1 MDNIKISKN
10 HIQMLIAMFISGS
23 TLITGGLTD
32 AKQDTWLCVV
42 AAYLLSLPLCWL
54 FASLVKLPKDRDFF
68 SGIIQVCGK
77 IPGRILCF
85 LYALNAVHL
94 CGQNLRFLAEFVHD
108 VNMNETPLTAIL
120 VCVLIAAIYAVRNRL
135 YVLVRLAGFA
145 LPFIFASVGLTILLS
160 VQDMDFTN
168 MLPVLHLDWKQVSSG
183 TFEYFSLAF
192 GELVFCLP
200 LLGAIDHQETVF
212 PVLAKGS
219 LMGFLLLLTVS
230 LRNLFVLG
238 YTNGVSAFPSYSAVS
253 IISIGEFFTRIE
265 VLIGINLLFSGFF
278 KILVL
283 LFFTCKSFSA
293 ALGFKD
299 YEPLAGP
306 CGILSLT
313 TALLIFCNT
322 GEMFSWQ
329 KYFAYFSLP
338 LQLIAPAILLIIG
351 KIRGRLKPG
360 STAKA
365 EAPKPGTSR
374 QKPAP
379 PDRRA
384 GRPTQAE

>member
-1 MDNIKISKN
+1 MDNIKISKR
-10 HIQMLIAMFISGS
+10 HIQALIALFISGS
-23 TLITGGLTD
+23 TMITGGLTD

-54 FASLVKLPKDRDFF
+54 FASVVKLPEDRDFF

-94 CGQNLRFLAEFVHD
+94 CGQNLRFLGEFIRG
-108 VNMNETPLTAIL
+108 VNMTETPMTAIL
-120 VCVLIAAIYAVRNRL
+120 VCVIIVAFYVMRSRL
-135 YVLVRLAGFA
+135 YVLARLASVA
-145 LPFIFASVGLTILLS
+145 LPFILVAVGLTIVLS
-160 VQDMDFTN
+160 LQNMDFTN
-168 MLPVLHLDWKQVSSG
+168 ILPVLHSDWKEVSAG

-200 LLGAIDHQETVF
+200 LLGSIDHQETVF
-212 PVLAKGS
+212 PALAKGS
-219 LMGFLLLLTVS
+219 LMGFSILLTVS

-238 YTNGVSAFPSYSAVS
+238 YSNGIYAFPSYSAVS

-265 VLIGINLLFSGFF
+265 VLIGINLLLSGFF
-278 KILVL
+278 KIIVL
-283 LFFTCKSFSA
+283 LFFSCKSFSVA
-293 ALGFKD
+293 FGFPD
-299 YEPLAGP
+299 YEPLAGS
-306 CGILSLT
+306 CGTLILS

-329 KYFAYFSLP
+329 KYFAYFSSP
-338 LQLIAPAILLIIG
+338 LQFVAPVLLLIVG
-351 KIRGRLKPG
+351 RIRGRRKPG
-360 STAKA
+360 SSAKP
-365 EAPKPGTSR
+365 EAPKPGTPR

-379 PDRRA
+379 QNRRA

>member
-1 MDNIKISKN
+1 MDNIKISKK
-10 HIQMLIAMFISGS
+10 HIQALLAMFITGS

-68 SGIIQVCGK
+68 DGIIQVCGK

-85 LYALNAVHL
+85 LYALNAIHL

-120 VCVLIAAIYAVRNRL
+120 ACVIIVAFYVVRNRL
-135 YVLVRLAGFA
+135 YVLARLASFA
-145 LPFIFASVGLTILLS
+145 LPFIFVSVGLTILLS

-168 MLPVLHLDWKQVSSG
+168 MLPVLHSDWKQMASG

-200 LLGAIDHQETVF
+200 LLGSVDHQETIF
-212 PVLAKGS
+212 PALAKGA
-219 LMGFLLLLTVS
+219 LTGFILLLIVS

-238 YTNGVSAFPSYSAVS
+238 YSNGVYAFPSYSAVS

-265 VLIGINLLFSGFF
+265 VLIGINLLLSGFF

-283 LFFTCKSFSA
+283 LFFSCKSFSA
-293 ALGFKD
+293 ALGFPD
-299 YEPLAGP
+299 YEPLAGS
-306 CGILSLT
+306 CGILILS
-313 TALLIFCNT
+313 TALLIFNNT

-329 KYFAYFSLP
+329 RYFAYFSFP
-338 LQLIAPAILLIIG
+338 LQLVAPALLLIIG
-351 KIRGRLKPG
+351 KIRGRRKPG
-360 STAKA
+360 NSAKTG
-365 EAPKPGTSR
+365 APKPGTPPQR
-374 QKPAP
+374 QAP